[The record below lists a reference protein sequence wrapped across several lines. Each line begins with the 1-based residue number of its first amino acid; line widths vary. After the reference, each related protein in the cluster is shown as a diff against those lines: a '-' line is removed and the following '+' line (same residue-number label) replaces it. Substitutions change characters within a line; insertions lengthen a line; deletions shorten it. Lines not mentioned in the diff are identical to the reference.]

1 MMNTPDA
8 LLLAVLGVITAVW
21 GYKLARLWVS
31 LLSGIALGYVFYQYS
46 SHELQAVL
54 TPLVLFV
61 IGFIVGAMIGF
72 AIFRLAISLVA
83 GFAIAQSLISA
94 GLFVAN
100 ETALIVLTIVFAMIL
115 YAIVDKLLAL
125 VFIIGGAALFFIGL
139 QAVQLPMI
147 IVAILTLLIIVLGI
161 YKNIRR

>member
-1 MMNTPDA
+1 MMNPPDA

-46 SHELQAVL
+46 SHELQVAL

-72 AIFRLAISLVA
+72 VIFKLAISLVA
-83 GFAIAQSLISA
+83 GFAIAQLLISA
-94 GLFVAN
+94 GIFVAN
-100 ETALIVLTIVFAMIL
+100 ETALIILTIVFAMIL
-115 YAIVDKLLAL
+115 YAIVDKLLAF

-139 QAVQLPMI
+139 LAVQLPMV

>member
-31 LLSGIALGYVFYQYS
+31 LLSGITLGYVFYQYS
-46 SHELQAVL
+46 SYELQAAL

-72 AIFRLAISLVA
+72 VIFKLAISLVA
-83 GFAIAQSLISA
+83 GFAIAQLLISA
-94 GLFVAN
+94 GIFVAN
-100 ETALIVLTIVFAMIL
+100 ETALIILTIVFAMIL
-115 YAIVDKLLAL
+115 YAIVDKLLAF

-139 QAVQLPMI
+139 LAVQLPMV